1 MALEMAHKVT
11 VLQKKMM
18 SRSFLNSGT
27 LIVIFASQM
36 MCCQLEWS
44 DIRLFLILK
53 TGTMLPIRYFLG
65 VQLKKIGKFF
75 TVKKSQVP

>member
-1 MALEMAHKVT
+1 MAHKVT

-65 VQLKKIGKFF
+65 VQFKKIGNFF

>member
-1 MALEMAHKVT
+1 MAHKVT

-65 VQLKKIGKFF
+65 VQFKKIGKFF